1 MIKSLSII
9 LFIFFLSSCE
19 DRLSTSE
26 LTEQV
31 KEHMMGDGGNYKEKN
46 IKIDTFLL
54 TRESNDSNK
63 YKGIMKTTEPNGN
76 FTYTVDV
83 TYDGE
88 TFTWE
93 VKN

>member
-1 MIKSLSII
+1 
-9 LFIFFLSSCE
+9 
-19 DRLSTSE
+19 
-26 LTEQV
+26 
-31 KEHMMGDGGNYKEKN
+31 MMGDGGNYKEKN

-54 TRESNDSNK
+54 TRESNDSNR

-88 TFTWE
+88 AFTWE